1 MECHEVPGFDQLRP
15 YAASAVGGEGR
26 IIDGLAFVMEG
37 DEAGI
42 LEPVRLPIG
51 DGEDHPLRD
60 DAGGIEDESQTTVDT
75 GGPAG
80 SRGEP
85 RGGGGGEGS
94 VTLEGR
100 RVVNEVVSPCI

>member
-1 MECHEVPGFDQLRP
+1 MSPAGCSRKKRLPLVGRRSALWRCQMECHEVPGFDQLRP

-42 LEPVRLPIG
+42 LDPVRLPLG

-60 DAGGIEDESQTTVDT
+60 VAGGIEAEFQTI
-75 GGPAG
+75 A
-80 SRGEP
+80 EI
-85 RGGGGGEGS
+85 
-94 VTLEGR
+94 GR
-100 RVVNEVVSPCI
+100 AHV

>member
-42 LEPVRLPIG
+42 LDPGRLPLG

-60 DAGGIEDESQTTVDT
+60 VAGGTEAEFQTIADT
-75 GGPAG
+75 GGPDG
-80 SRGEP
+80 RGRE
-85 RGGGGGEGS
+85 RAGGGDGNRSVGGPRAGKRE
-94 VTLEGR
+94 EK
-100 RVVNEVVSPCI
+100 EEEWA